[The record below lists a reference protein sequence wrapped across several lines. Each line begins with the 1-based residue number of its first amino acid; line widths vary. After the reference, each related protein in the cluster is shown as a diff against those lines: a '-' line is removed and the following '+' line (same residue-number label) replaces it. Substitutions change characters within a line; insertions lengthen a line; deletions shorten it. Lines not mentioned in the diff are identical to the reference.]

1 MKPIVI
7 RRERMVAIPA
17 DVVWEFIEP
26 AERLASW
33 LPFVTQSRHLSGK
46 GLGRRQRVRL
56 AWAAAEVVQE
66 VTIYTP
72 GKTLA
77 WKHVASDDSRAP
89 QGGPQ
94 SVDDISVMAEMESTG
109 PGTRVV
115 LAARITPTSFADG
128 IRHRLKT
135 ARRIRA
141 GFDRALRSLASVAE

>member
-1 MKPIVI
+1 VKPIVI

-26 AERLASW
+26 VERLASW
-33 LPFVTQSRHLSGK
+33 LPFVTASRHLSGK

-56 AWAAAEVVQE
+56 SWAAAEVVQE
-66 VTIYTP
+66 VTIYAP

-77 WKHVASDDSRAP
+77 WRHVASGDSHTP
-89 QGGPQ
+89 PGESKP
-94 SVDDISVMAEMESTG
+94 VDDISVMAEMESTG

-115 LAARITPTSFADG
+115 LAARITPKSLTEG
-128 IRHRLKT
+128 LRHRLKT

-141 GFDRALRSLASVAE
+141 GFDRALRNLASVGD